1 MTAKIITPEL
11 SRPLLVDRVPRKGS
25 HEHIKADEA
34 ECAKLAKRF
43 DIPALHKLSA
53 RLLCTPWRGGG
64 IKVTGT
70 VEADF
75 EQRSVVSL
83 ELFASSSQFQLE
95 RFFLPANKLDENI
108 EDDADPI
115 SNGVIDLGEIV
126 AETLGLELDPYPRKP
141 GESFSEEPEAS
152 KN

>member
-1 MTAKIITPEL
+1 MKTKIITPEL
-11 SRPLLVDRVPRKGS
+11 SRPLLVERVPRKGS
-25 HEHIKADEA
+25 HEHIVADEA

-43 DIPALHKLSA
+43 DIPVLHKLSA

-64 IKVTGT
+64 LKVTGT
-70 VEADF
+70 LEAEF

-83 ELFASSSQFQLE
+83 ELFTSRAQYPIE
-95 RFFLPANKLDENI
+95 RYFLAAHKLDENI

-115 SNGVIDLGEIV
+115 IDGQVDLGEIV
-126 AETLGLELDPYPRKP
+126 SEALGLELDPYPRKP
-141 GESFSEEPEAS
+141 GESFSLEA